1 MSVSLEEDVKR
12 EGKARAFDGQAA
24 ENYSVGER
32 LCIWLVT
39 LVTTAMVLS
48 CFMIAADKAV
58 WMVSLPVA
66 KHAGR

>member
-24 ENYSVGER
+24 ENFSVGEQ
-32 LCIWLVT
+32 LCFWLVA
-39 LVTTAMVLS
+39 LVTTAMVLGS
-48 CFMIAADKAV
+48 LMIIADKVV

>member
-1 MSVSLEEDVKR
+1 MPKTVKR

-24 ENYSVGER
+24 ENFSVGER
-32 LCIWLVT
+32 LCFWLVT
-39 LVTTAMVLS
+39 LVTTAMVLGS
-48 CFMIAADKAV
+48 LMIIADKVV